1 MSTISRETR
10 SALRGR
16 IRTLFAESER
26 GAVTLEQ
33 VLWAAGIGIVAV
45 AVIAGIVAII
55 NSFAA
60 QIPTGL

>member
-16 IRTLFAESER
+16 IRTLIAEAER

-33 VLWAAGIGIVAV
+33 VLWAAGIGAV
-45 AVIAGIVAII
+45 AVIVIGVIVGII
-55 NSFAA
+55 NGLAA
-60 QIPTGL
+60 NIPTGV